1 MRYVLIGVLLV
12 LVTGCT
18 CCGFDF
24 WNTQPTIVG
33 IKKKIDSQS
42 AVNLVIDYSQKLE
55 REHHLFLEDSN
66 FYYDNEIL
74 CIELDYSTQNLMTI
88 KEARRILVEMVEDLM
103 ERLNEDAVLA
113 DKLKYPFTSKRL
125 QIYIDCQSFFGL
137 YVDPFYVSWIILENG
152 KSYFYAFDLK
162 NHGYDFWHSRIEPFF
177 KSVQI
182 INAENRA
189 YELYEASRPQ
199 SAQSLIKERY
209 LGQDASKNST
219 ARSFGQKELY
229 DSSTKPYD
237 ITPVPVDG
245 STNPYTGESPRTS
258 NYQSTIK

>member
-1 MRYVLIGVLLV
+1 MRYALLGILLIF
-12 LVTGCT
+12 VTGCT

-24 WNTQPTIVG
+24 WNSEPTIVSL
-33 IKKKIDSQS
+33 KKKIDSQS
-42 AVNLVIDYSQKLE
+42 AVNLVIEYSQKLE

-74 CIELDYSTQNLMTI
+74 CIELDYSTQDLLTI
-88 KEARRILVEMVEDLM
+88 KEARRILVEMVQDLM
-103 ERLNEDAVLA
+103 ERLNEDEVLA
-113 DKLKYPFTSKRL
+113 DKLKYPFKAKRL

-189 YELYEASRPQ
+189 NELYEASKSQLPKTVIR
-199 SAQSLIKERY
+199 ERY
-209 LGQDASKNST
+209 LGTDINPGSE
-219 ARSFGQKELY
+219 KEFP
-229 DSSTKPYD
+229 KG
-237 ITPVPVDG
+237 TPD
-245 STNPYTGESPRTS
+245 RA
-258 NYQSTIK
+258 Q